1 MAAAQRRRVRLYE
14 AIVPGM
20 PGYQSLVGQLND
32 LTSLL
37 QLEQNVDYDWAA
49 VANSALATMARRL
62 FATAA
67 EVDQTIR
74 LAHRL

>member
-1 MAAAQRRRVRLYE
+1 
-14 AIVPGM
+14 M
-20 PGYQSLVGQLND
+20 PGYQSLVGHLND

-37 QLEQNVDYDWAA
+37 QLAQNVDYDWVA
-49 VANSALATMARRL
+49 VANGALATIAHRL

-74 LAHRL
+74 LAYRL